1 MIKSEHE
8 SILSLGLAMQT
19 NKLLL
24 LLLYYAVTSQKEM
37 DIIYDKTDQ
46 KHAVCTLFHSTRRAL
61 NKLVIFKL

>member
-37 DIIYDKTDQ
+37 VIIYDKADQ
-46 KHAVCTLFHSTRRAL
+46 KHAVCTLFHSARRAL
-61 NKLVIFKL
+61 SKLVIFKL